1 MDRGAAGAKI
11 RRVSESDTTE
21 WLIHTHNMN
30 QHSKRNSWEHRKIV
44 LVAFLKDRKGT
55 SVFDFCC
62 IYSFWVGKNMGNR
75 SGQLSLDLISSI
87 TLHLLPHH
95 YHVLFWNF
103 ETIAD
108 IVSSYL
114 CVCVYLYA
122 AAAKSLQSCPTL
134 CDPIDGSPPGSSVPG
149 ILQARILEWVAIFFS
164 NACMH
169 VKSLQSCPTLC
180 DPMDS
185 SPPSSSVQR
194 ILQARILE
202 WVAISFSCICM
213 SINIYISS
221 IEFSRSVMSST
232 LQPHGLQDTMLP
244 CPPPTSRAHS
254 NSYHRV
260 SDAIQPP
267 HTLSSSSPPAFN
279 LSQHQGLK
287 WVSSSHQVAKVLEL
301 QLQHQS
307 FQWTPRTDFL

>member
-149 ILQARILEWVAIFFS
+149 ILRQEYWSGLPFLSPRP
-164 NACMH
+164 ACMPSH
-169 VKSLQSCPTLC
+169 LSCPTLC

-185 SPPSSSVQR
+185 SPPGSSVHR
-194 ILQARILE
+194 
-202 WVAISFSCICM
+202 
-213 SINIYISS
+213 
-221 IEFSRSVMSST
+221 
-232 LQPHGLQDTMLP
+232 ML
-244 CPPPTSRAHS
+244 
-254 NSYHRV
+254 
-260 SDAIQPP
+260 
-267 HTLSSSSPPAFN
+267 
-279 LSQHQGLK
+279 
-287 WVSSSHQVAKVLEL
+287 
-301 QLQHQS
+301 
-307 FQWTPRTDFL
+307 